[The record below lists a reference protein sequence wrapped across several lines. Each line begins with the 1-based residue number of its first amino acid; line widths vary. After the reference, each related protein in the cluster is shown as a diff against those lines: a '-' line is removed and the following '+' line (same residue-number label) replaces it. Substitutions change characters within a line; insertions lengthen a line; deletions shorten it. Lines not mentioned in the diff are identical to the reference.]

1 MKILGNIGITKLIDL
16 IASKFA
22 PKDSPELTGTPTA
35 PTPESGDNSTQVATT
50 EFVNSKAGEYLPL
63 SGGIMKGSIYATPRY
78 DSTLPYGGKVAFGT
92 KGKVAKGTL
101 PAENECHTL
110 FVATDNTG
118 NVDSNK
124 YKYGQFETDVCT
136 DGSTS
141 TIIQVFKNEADSTV
155 NNQLTL
161 GYDAAGNPYT
171 FANTPAKTSNDNNIA
186 TTAFV
191 KTNLADYLP
200 LAGGTLNGGLTWL
213 GGTNGTD
220 LCGFKFGGGT
230 AANNYYAA
238 NFNSMDFGWN
248 WDTGAGSGMAFRN
261 ATYGGTGSAQAG
273 AFIFFARNNTTA
285 AMQLEGHVDGT
296 LLWQGNVFRLGSH
309 VNITYNAST
318 SSLDFSFV

>member
-22 PKDSPELTGTPTA
+22 PKDSPNLTGTPTA
-35 PTPESGDNSTQVATT
+35 
-50 EFVNSKAGEYLPL
+50 
-63 SGGIMKGSIYATPRY
+63 
-78 DSTLPYGGKVAFGT
+78 
-92 KGKVAKGTL
+92 
-101 PAENECHTL
+101 
-110 FVATDNTG
+110 
-118 NVDSNK
+118 
-124 YKYGQFETDVCT
+124 ET
-136 DGSTS
+136 
-141 TIIQVFKNEADSTV
+141 A
-155 NNQLTL
+155 TL
-161 GYDAAGNPYT
+161 GT
-171 FANTPAKTSNDNNIA
+171 NTNQIA

-191 KTNLADYLP
+191 QNEISDLVGSAPETLNTLNELATALGKDPNFATTITTQLGTKANASDLDDYLP

-220 LCGFKFGGGT
+220 LCGFKFGTGSA
-230 AANNYYAA
+230 AANYYQE

-261 ATYGGTGSAQAG
+261 ATYGGAGSAQAG

-285 AMQLEGHVDGT
+285 ATQLEGHVDGT